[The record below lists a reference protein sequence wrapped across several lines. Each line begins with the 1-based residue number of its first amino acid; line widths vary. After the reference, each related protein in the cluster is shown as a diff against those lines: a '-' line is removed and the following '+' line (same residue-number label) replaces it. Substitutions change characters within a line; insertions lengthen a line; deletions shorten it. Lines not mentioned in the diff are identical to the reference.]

1 MSMRRWGRRSAAA
14 VLAAVV
20 AAGCTTADGQGDKA
34 GGPGA
39 PRVLTLAN
47 GYANLDYE
55 PAVAYF
61 VDRVDE
67 VSGGALRIEVA
78 HEWGDFAVDSEQRV
92 VRDVAAG
99 RADLGWAGTRAFD
112 SLGVRG
118 FQALT
123 APLLVDSH
131 ALQRA
136 VLDSGIPER
145 MLPDLKPLG
154 VTGLALLADGL
165 RRPVGV
171 RKPLL
176 GPADWR
182 GIAFGTARSEAQS
195 SALRGLGAEP
205 FEGMGPI
212 RDRALEQGRI
222 DGFEMYLIGHH
233 INNYALRAPYITA
246 NVHLWPQTA
255 ALIADTDLL
264 GGLTGAQRDWLREA
278 AADAARRSPQLSDQD
293 GELVVQL
300 CESGVRFALASAADL
315 KGLRDALRPEYA
327 RLGQDGRTKS
337 FIAEI
342 ERLKARLPRQPALDV
357 PADCLAQRA
366 R

>member
-1 MSMRRWGRRSAAA
+1 MSRGSRIAAA
-14 VLAAVV
+14 VLAAAVV
-20 AAGCTTADGQGDKA
+20 AGCTTATGQGDKA
-34 GGPGA
+34 GGPGT

-47 GYANLDYE
+47 GYADLDYE

-61 VDRVDE
+61 VERVEE
-67 VSGGALRIEVA
+67 VSGGALRVEVA
-78 HEWGDFAVDSEQRV
+78 HEWGEFAVDAEQRV

-99 RADLGWAGTRAFD
+99 KADLAWAGTRVFD
-112 SLGVRG
+112 TLGVRG

-154 VTGLALLADGL
+154 VTGLAVLADGL
-165 RRPVGV
+165 RRPVAV

-176 GPADWR
+176 GPEDWR
-182 GIAFGTARSEAQS
+182 GISFGTARSAGQS
-195 SALRGLGAEP
+195 RALRSLGAEP
-205 FEGMGPI
+205 FEGLGPI
-212 RDRALEQGRI
+212 RDTALEQGRI
-222 DGFEMYLIGHH
+222 DGFEMYLIGHRL
-233 INNYALRAPYITA
+233 NNYALRAPYITA

-255 ALIADTDLL
+255 ALIADADLYD
-264 GGLTGAQRDWLREA
+264 GLTGEQRGWLREA
-278 AADAARRSPQLSDQD
+278 AADAARRSPQLSDREA
-293 GELVVQL
+293 ELVVQL
-300 CESGVRFALASAADL
+300 CQAGARFAMASETDL

-327 RLGQDGRTKS
+327 RLGQDARTKS

-342 ERLKARLPRQPALDV
+342 EKLKAKLPRQPALDV
-357 PADCLAQRA
+357 PADCLA
-366 R
+366 